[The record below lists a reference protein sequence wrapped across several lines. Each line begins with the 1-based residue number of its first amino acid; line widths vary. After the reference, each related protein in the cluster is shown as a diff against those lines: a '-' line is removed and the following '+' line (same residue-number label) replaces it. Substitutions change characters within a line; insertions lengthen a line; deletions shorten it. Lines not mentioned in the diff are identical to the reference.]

1 MAGIL
6 RNSKRGRGQHHVGS
20 GIQDR
25 AQGATVF
32 GADRLGEFSGEI
44 RGGTQD
50 RPIDRAGHRFGI
62 KTYSTMTAEK
72 GPYPYDTEALYAPEI
87 VSDFELGGG
96 KTQTSNVGIFKADI
110 GLVDCIGIARN
121 NGIAPPSTALRDAS
135 AG

>member
-44 RGGTQD
+44 QGGTQH
-50 RPIDRAGHRFGI
+50 RRIDRAAGADCHRFGI
-62 KTYSTMTAEK
+62 KTYSTMSAEI
-72 GPYPYDTEALYAPEI
+72 GRYPYDTEALYAPEI
-87 VSDFELGGG
+87 VSDFEVGGG
-96 KTQTSNVGIFKADI
+96 KTQTSNVGIFKADW
-110 GLVDCIGIARN
+110 AR
-121 NGIAPPSTALRDAS
+121 
-135 AG
+135 